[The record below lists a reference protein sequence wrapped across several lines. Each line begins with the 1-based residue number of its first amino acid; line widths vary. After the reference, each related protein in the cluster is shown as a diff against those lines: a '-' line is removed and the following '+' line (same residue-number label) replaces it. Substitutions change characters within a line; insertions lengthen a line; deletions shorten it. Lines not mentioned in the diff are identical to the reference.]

1 MISGESSS
9 TSISLAMT
17 WGKECQPTAVDNLI
31 GTEDAPIKSALGE
44 ERTSPGD
51 VAVGGGAGSQDRS
64 RAMSTS
70 DYRTLIDR
78 GRKAGLR
85 TAELYQAIVTHRSEG
100 FESTGGQADCNGFIS
115 CFDTNGQRVYR
126 PVGGSDRG

>member
-1 MISGESSS
+1 MTWDKGVDRRRRIL
-9 TSISLAMT
+9 SLARKMLLFEQC
-17 WGKECQPTAVDNLI
+17 WEKDEHPQEMSAHKEVREARNR
-31 GTEDAPIKSALGE
+31 G
-44 ERTSPGD
+44 
-51 VAVGGGAGSQDRS
+51 

-85 TAELYQAIVTHRSEG
+85 TAELYQAIVTHRPEGSE
-100 FESTGGQADCNGFIS
+100 SAGGQADCNGFIS
-115 CFDTNGQRVYR
+115 CFDTNGHRVYR